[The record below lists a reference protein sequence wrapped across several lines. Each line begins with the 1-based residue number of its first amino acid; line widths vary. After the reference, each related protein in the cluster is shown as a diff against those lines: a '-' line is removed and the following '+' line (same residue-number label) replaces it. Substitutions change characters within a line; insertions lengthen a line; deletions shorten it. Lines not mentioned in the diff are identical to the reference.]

1 MTTSINH
8 NWMSYL
14 SDNKPIREI
23 SIPGTHDSATS
34 AYKPGY
40 LSHKIVATPWVKTQ
54 DDNIRDQLNKGVRF
68 LDIRCRHLN
77 NSFVIHHASFYCF
90 CSFEDVLNMIVD
102 FLKKNTSEFILM
114 RIRNEHKE
122 SNNNRSFCETM
133 QTYYDTHREFFW
145 QPGHNNDPNLG
156 DVRGKIVILQNWN
169 GQISFGIKYHSF
181 DIQDKYEVNWISN
194 KILSIDNH
202 LNEAKNSKKNIIN
215 YLSGVGSIKKL
226 GLPTPRQVAK
236 NTNTYM
242 CAYLNKNPSQ
252 YVGIIPADFP
262 SHELLTLIIWTN
274 FTKDQIKMLEEKK
287 NNNDNENLIK

>member
-54 DDNIRDQLNKGVRF
+54 DDNIREQLNKGVRF

-102 FLKKNTSEFILM
+102 FLNENTSEFILM

-145 QPGHNNDPNLG
+145 QPGDNNDPRTMNPAFCSRNCLAKKY
-156 DVRGKIVILQNWN
+156 VLICILVN
-169 GQISFGIKYHSF
+169 GLH
-181 DIQDKYEVNWISN
+181 DP
-194 KILSIDNH
+194 
-202 LNEAKNSKKNIIN
+202 
-215 YLSGVGSIKKL
+215 
-226 GLPTPRQVAK
+226 LPTRIA
-236 NTNTYM
+236 
-242 CAYLNKNPSQ
+242 S
-252 YVGIIPADFP
+252 F
-262 SHELLTLIIWTN
+262 LTPI
-274 FTKDQIKMLEEKK
+274 FDG
-287 NNNDNENLIK
+287 